1 MTLLEKRDALLAE
14 FAHLT
19 DHQQRLNRLIELA
32 RARPPLDVAWR
43 TDDRL
48 MTGCLSRLWFISR
61 FQDGCC
67 HFQSDSDSLIVKAI
81 AGLLCDFYSGQTP
94 EEILTV
100 EPTFLAQ
107 IGLTQ
112 HITPNRRHTLAR
124 IRENIRAF
132 AQTHAPLGEGGDRE
146 GQSSP
151 AEK

>member
-14 FAHLT
+14 FARLP

-32 RARPPLDVAWR
+32 RARPPLDAACR

-48 MTGCLSRLWFISR
+48 MPGCLSRLWFVSR
-61 FQDGCC
+61 FEDGRC
-67 HFQSDSDSLIVKAI
+67 HFQSDSDSLIIKAI
-81 AGLLCDFYSGQTP
+81 AGLLCDFYSGHVP
-94 EEILTV
+94 AEILSI

-112 HITPNRRHTLAR
+112 HITPNRRHALAR

-132 AQTHAPLGEGGDRE
+132 AQGHAD
-146 GQSSP
+146 
-151 AEK
+151 A

>member
-1 MTLLEKRDALLAE
+1 MTLIEKRDALLAE

-32 RARPPLDVAWR
+32 RARPPLDPAWR

-48 MTGCLSRLWFISR
+48 MPGCLSRLWFVAR

-67 HFQSDSDSLIVKAI
+67 YFQSDSDSLIVKAI
-81 AGLLCDFYSGQTP
+81 AGLLCDFYSGHAP
-94 EEILTV
+94 EEILAV

-132 AQTHAPLGEGGDRE
+132 AQTHDCFGEGGIRNS
-146 GQSSP
+146 QNP
-151 AEK
+151 PL

>member
-1 MTLLEKRDALLAE
+1 MTLIEKRHALLAE

-32 RARPPLDVAWR
+32 RARPPLDPAWR

-48 MTGCLSRLWFISR
+48 MPGCLSRLWFVPR

-67 HFQSDSDSLIVKAI
+67 YFHSDSDSLIVKAI
-81 AGLLCDFYSGQTP
+81 AGLLCDFYSGHTP
-94 EEILTV
+94 EEILAV

-124 IRENIRAF
+124 IRESIRAF
-132 AQTHAPLGEGGDRE
+132 AQTHARFGEGGSPD
-146 GQSSP
+146 GQNP
-151 AEK
+151 PL